1 MGFPDELEEMQMFLS
16 LLCLTTFGNQAQI
29 PKDVKRTNKNE
40 WNVLANAFHLLSLFS
55 SEMEANCDD
64 LFRKLMAV

>member
-29 PKDVKRTNKNE
+29 PKDVKRTNKTKTNE
-40 WNVLANAFHLLSLFS
+40 MFWQTLSI
-55 SEMEANCDD
+55 C
-64 LFRKLMAV
+64 